1 MAEQTAV
8 LEIVSTTSDLLA
20 RLTYKYGQLIF
31 VKDTRQL
38 YYDNLEGRTL
48 YQQMIFLET
57 DEQRL
62 KLQNQVSGLYFTKD
76 KKEIWSWQ
84 DDNWFKITNTPSGES
99 TKEIEYISDSPTDD
113 MIGKYNVLYID
124 NSNRMWRYVDTN
136 EWVELGLPR
145 WEPFL
150 INE

>member
-8 LEIVSTTSDLLA
+8 LEIVSTTSEWLP

-48 YQQMIFLET
+48 YQQMIILET

-84 DDNWFKITNTPSGES
+84 DNNWFKITNTPSGES
-99 TKEIEYISDSPTDD
+99 TKEIEYISDSPTND

-150 INE
+150 INK